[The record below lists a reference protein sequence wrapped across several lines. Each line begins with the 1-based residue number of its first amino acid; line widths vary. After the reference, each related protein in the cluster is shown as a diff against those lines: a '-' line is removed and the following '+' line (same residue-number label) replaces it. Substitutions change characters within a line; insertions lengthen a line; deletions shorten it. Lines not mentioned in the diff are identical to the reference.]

1 MDEIKEKIAKK
12 ILESIGQEIELNEI
26 IDKIE
31 TPKDTKNGD
40 FAYPCFNLAKLLK
53 KSPIVIANEIKEKIA
68 IENEIAKIEVV
79 NGYLNFYLNFE
90 MINGDILKNVINK
103 REKFG
108 TSTEGN
114 DENVVID
121 YSSPNIAKPFH
132 LGHLRNTLI
141 GKNIYNLYSNL
152 GYNIVGINH
161 IGDWGRQFGLLI
173 EGYKRF
179 KDNYDVKADPIKAL
193 ADIYVEISKL
203 AKEDEK
209 VMDLARQNFKELE
222 DGNQEYYKLWEYFR
236 EVSIEEYKKT
246 YNILDCKFDSYNG
259 EAFYNDKMDE
269 VVEILDKKGVLKTS
283 EGAKVVFTG
292 ENEPPCI
299 ILKSNGSTIYA
310 TRDLAAVL
318 YRARTYDFKKAI
330 YVTAYEQNFHFKQIF
345 EVAKYLVDSKY
356 ADGLVHIPYG
366 LVRLKSG
373 KMSTRDGN
381 VIYTQDLIN
390 DSIKKASDIIEN
402 RNIEVENKEK
412 LANQIGVGA
421 LIFNMIKS
429 SKIKDVI
436 FDLDEVLRFDG
447 ETGPY
452 IQYTYVRTQ
461 SILRKAGID
470 VANFDFES
478 LEYNLLTNSQEI
490 ELIKKIDEFPNVV
503 KKAANEYEPAIL
515 AHYIIEVSALF
526 SKFYN
531 DCPVITDNEKL
542 KNARCALVYATSIV
556 LKRGLDIIGIE
567 CPDKM

>member
-12 ILESIGQEIELNEI
+12 ILDAINENINLDEIKEKLEV
-26 IDKIE
+26 
-31 TPKDTKNGD
+31 PKDNQNGD
-40 FAYPCFNLAKLLK
+40 FAYPCFNLAKVLK
-53 KSPIVIANEIKEKIA
+53 KSPIEIAKELKEKIKIEDEIKE
-68 IENEIAKIEVV
+68 IEVV
-79 NGYLNFYLNFE
+79 NGYLNFYLNFDE
-90 MINGDILKNVINK
+90 ISGNILKLVINK
-103 REKFG
+103 GESFG
-108 TSTEGN
+108 MSCEGN
-114 DENVVID
+114 GENVLID

-141 GKNIYNLYSNL
+141 GKSIYNLYSNL

-179 KDNYDVKADPIKAL
+179 KDEYDIQNSPIKAL
-193 ADIYVEISKL
+193 ADIYVRISTL
-203 AKEDEK
+203 AKEDEN
-209 VMDLARQNFKELE
+209 VMDLARGNFKELE
-222 DGNQEYYKLWEYFR
+222 EGNEEYYKLWEYFR

-246 YNILDCKFDSYNG
+246 YEILDCKFDSYNG

-269 VVEILDKKGVLKTS
+269 VAKILDEKGVLKTS

-310 TRDLAAVL
+310 TRDLAAVI
-318 YRARTYDFKKAI
+318 YRAKTYDFKKAI
-330 YVTAYEQNFHFKQIF
+330 YVTAYEQNLHFKQIF
-345 EVAKYLVDSKY
+345 NVAKYLVDKKY
-356 ADGLVHIPYG
+356 VDGLVHISYG

-390 DSIKKASDIIEN
+390 DSIKKASDIIKAKE
-402 RNIEVENKEK
+402 IDVLDKEK
-412 LANQIGVGA
+412 LAQEVGIGA
-421 LIFNMIKS
+421 LIFNMVKTN
-429 SKIKDVI
+429 KIKDIV

-452 IQYTYVRTQ
+452 VQYTYVRTQ
-461 SILRKAGID
+461 SILKKANF
-470 VANFDFES
+470 ASKTFDFENV
-478 LEYNLLTNSQEI
+478 EYNLLNNLQEI
-490 ELIKKIDEFPNVV
+490 ELIKKIDEFPNIL
-503 KKAANEYEPAIL
+503 KKAANEYEPALL
-515 AHYIIEVSALF
+515 AHYIIEIAALF

-531 DCPVITDNEKL
+531 DCPVISDNEKL
-542 KNARCALVYATSIV
+542 KNARCTLVYATSIV
-556 LKRGLDIIGIE
+556 IKKGLNIIGLK